1 MPRISTE
8 EISSL
13 LHEWSDGNQS
23 ALDKLI
29 PLVHDELH
37 RLAHQ
42 YMLKENAGHILQTT
56 ALVNEAYLRLVAA
69 GKTEWKDRAHF
80 FAISANI
87 MRHILVDFARA
98 RRYGKRSGRIKRV
111 TLHSGLLRSPGADP
125 DIIQIDDALNA
136 LSKFDP
142 RKAKVVELR
151 YFGGLSLEE
160 TAEVLKVS
168 TDTVKRDWRMAKVW
182 LLTELK
188 DRKRHES

>member
-1 MPRISTE
+1 MPRIAAE
-8 EISSL
+8 EVSSL
-13 LHEWSDGNQS
+13 LHEWSGGNKA

-42 YMLKENAGHILQTT
+42 YMQQENAGHILQTT

-98 RRYGKRSGRIKRV
+98 RRYGKRSGKIKRV
-111 TLHSGLLRSPGADP
+111 TLNSGLLRSPGVDP

-160 TAEVLKVS
+160 TAEVLKIS
-168 TDTVKRDWRMAKVW
+168 TDTVKRDWKVAKIW

-188 DRKRHES
+188 DRERNES